1 MLDGRVPR
9 MLFDRSQIYKMQQ
22 RTDRRINRIV
32 QFAALLIR
40 QAHSFDEWRRTLQ
53 ILLKEHRRINAARV
67 TLQDSRPVL
76 EEGKNVRREPEVITK
91 EIELGNLL
99 RWPIDAI
106 DVGERHVLPVNF
118 QNQIALGFLQR
129 EKLLA
134 RSGRAFTLA
143 RALAFRRIL
152 CSNGHTC

>member
-32 QFAALLIR
+32 QLAALLIR
-40 QAHSFDEWRRTLQ
+40 QAHSFDEWRRALQ

-76 EEGKNVRREPEVITK
+76 EEGKNVRREPEIITK
-91 EIELGNLL
+91 EIELGDPLVG
-99 RWPIDAI
+99 PINTI
-106 DVGERHVLPVNF
+106 DVGERYLLAVNF

-129 EKLLA
+129 EKFVARNSRAHPLA
-134 RSGRAFTLA
+134 R
-143 RALAFRRIL
+143 
-152 CSNGHTC
+152 